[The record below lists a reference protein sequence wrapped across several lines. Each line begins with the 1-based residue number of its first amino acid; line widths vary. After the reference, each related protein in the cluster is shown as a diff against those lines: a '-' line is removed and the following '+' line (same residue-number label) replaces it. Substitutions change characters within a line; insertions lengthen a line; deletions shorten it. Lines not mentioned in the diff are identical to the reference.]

1 MQREREKKRTL
12 CSRLR
17 CEDNETNRRV
27 CSFSLSLSRL
37 SSFFAS
43 KNEKRKGKREKERR
57 RNFVGRDHTRRTHT
71 RKTRDFAKRA
81 CGGKSTNNKKKH
93 SRFHPETTRQTE
105 RFSPASVPRSSAGSG
120 PKRSF
125 FLCVFYL

>member
-17 CEDNETNRRV
+17 CEDNETSRRV
-27 CSFSLSLSRL
+27 CSFSISLSRL

-71 RKTRDFAKRA
+71 RTQTRDFAKRA
-81 CGGKSTNNKKKH
+81 RGGGKSINNKKK
-93 SRFHPETTRQTE
+93 TLTI
-105 RFSPASVPRSSAGSG
+105 SSGDNT
-120 PKRSF
+120 PN
-125 FLCVFYL
+125 

>member
-17 CEDNETNRRV
+17 CEENETNRRV
-27 CSFSLSLSRL
+27 YSFSISLSRL

-57 RNFVGRDHTRRTHT
+57 RNFVGRDHTRRTHA
-71 RKTRDFAKRA
+71 RKRA
-81 CGGKSTNNKKKH
+81 ILQSA
-93 SRFHPETTRQTE
+93 RVVVE
-105 RFSPASVPRSSAGSG
+105 RV
-120 PKRSF
+120 
-125 FLCVFYL
+125 